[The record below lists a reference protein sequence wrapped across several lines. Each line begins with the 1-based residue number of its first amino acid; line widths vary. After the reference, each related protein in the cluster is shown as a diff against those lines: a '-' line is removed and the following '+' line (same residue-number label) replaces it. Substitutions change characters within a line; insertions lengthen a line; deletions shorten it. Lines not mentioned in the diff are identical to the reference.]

1 MPAAARGT
9 VRPMPDLRVLS
20 RTLVVLASLAL
31 LVPGASAAPS
41 NDDIR
46 AARDKREVAKD
57 QAASSAE
64 LLELV
69 KAEDVEVADALQALD
84 DYVALQQAKIAAAR
98 QAIEAAEAEA
108 TLRWVEAEQVGE
120 EIVELRA
127 QLQRLAVDA
136 YVGAMRAGTLLEA
149 EDLSTGLRMAA
160 ILDVITGNRGDLLER
175 LRALESDSE
184 DIARSADG
192 AIIDAEEE
200 ERELE
205 SSVLLLAR
213 RIAAQEAA
221 QEELAKRIAVH
232 EQEIRDF
239 EREQYRMAILID
251 NLIAE
256 ELRRSAPNL
265 TQQSASGF
273 IFPVEGRIGS
283 GFGPRKH
290 PIFGSVRQH
299 NGVDMGCVRGQPIW
313 AAKAGKVIFAGWRDG
328 YGNVVL
334 IEHEGYVV
342 TVYAHQDKLS
352 VSKGHSVDAGD
363 PIGECGSTGWST
375 GPHLHF
381 EVRVGGEAKDPLLVL
396 PA

>member
-1 MPAAARGT
+1 MVVT
-9 VRPMPDLRVLS
+9 VSVLGV
-20 RTLVVLASLAL
+20 LVSGV
-31 LVPGASAAPS
+31 SAAPD

-46 AARDKREVAKD
+46 AARDRRETVKD
-57 QAASSAE
+57 EAASTAE
-64 LLELV
+64 QLELV
-69 KAEDVEVADALQALD
+69 KAEDVEVADALRALD
-84 DYVALQQAKIAAAR
+84 EYVALQQAKIAAAR

-108 TLRWVEAEQVGE
+108 TLRWVEADQVGE
-120 EIVELRA
+120 EIGELVA

-149 EDLSTGLRMAA
+149 EDLSTGLRMSA
-160 ILDVITGNRGDLLER
+160 ILDVVTGDRGDLLER

-192 AIIDAEEE
+192 AIIDAEEQ

-221 QEELAKRIAVH
+221 QDELAKRIAGH
-232 EQEIRDF
+232 EQEIREF
-239 EREQYRMAILID
+239 EREQYRMAVLID

-256 ELRRSAPNL
+256 ELRRSAPKL
-265 TQQSASGF
+265 TEQSASGF
-273 IFPVEGRIGS
+273 IFPVEGRIGA

-313 AAKAGKVIFAGWRDG
+313 AAKAGTVIFAGWRDG

-342 TVYAHQDKLS
+342 TVYAHQSKLS
-352 VSKGHSVDAGD
+352 VSKGNSLDAGD

>member
-1 MPAAARGT
+1 MSGRRALYRMVFAAVAFSVLAGSAAA
-9 VRPMPDLRVLS
+9 VPD
-20 RTLVVLASLAL
+20 T
-31 LVPGASAAPS
+31 
-41 NDDIR
+41 DDIR
-46 AARDKREVAKD
+46 EARDKREDAKD
-57 QAASSAE
+57 RAASTAE
-64 LLELV
+64 ELELV
-69 KAEDVEVADALQALD
+69 KAEDIEVADALQALD
-84 DYVALQQAKIAAAR
+84 DYVALQKAKIAAAR

-108 TLRWVEAEQVGE
+108 TLRWVEAEQVSD

-149 EDLSTGLRMAA
+149 EELSTGLRMAA
-160 ILDVITGNRGDLLER
+160 ILDVVTGDRGDLLER

-192 AIIDAEEE
+192 AIIDAEEQ

-221 QEELAKRIAVH
+221 QEELAKRITSH
-232 EQEIRDF
+232 EQEIREF

-256 ELRRSAPNL
+256 ELRRSAPKL
-265 TQQSASGF
+265 TEKSASGF
-273 IFPVEGRIGS
+273 IFPVEGRITS
-283 GFGPRKH
+283 GFGLRTH

-299 NGVDMGCVRGQPIW
+299 NGLDFDCVTGQPIW
-313 AAKAGKVIFAGWRDG
+313 SAKAGSVIFAGWRDG

-342 TVYAHQDKLS
+342 TVYAHQSKLS
-352 VSKGHSVDAGD
+352 VSKGHSLEAGD

-381 EVRVGGEAKDPLLVL
+381 EVRVGGEPKDPLLVL

>member
-1 MPAAARGT
+1 MVVT
-9 VRPMPDLRVLS
+9 VFVLGA
-20 RTLVVLASLAL
+20 LVSGV
-31 LVPGASAAPS
+31 SAAPD

-46 AARDKREVAKD
+46 AARDRRETVKD
-57 QAASSAE
+57 EAASTAE
-64 LLELV
+64 QLELV
-69 KAEDVEVADALQALD
+69 KAEDVEVADALRALD
-84 DYVALQQAKIAAAR
+84 EYVALQQAKIAAAR

-108 TLRWVEAEQVGE
+108 TLRWVEADQVGE
-120 EIVELRA
+120 EIVELVA

-149 EDLSTGLRMAA
+149 EDLSTGLRMSA
-160 ILDVITGNRGDLLER
+160 ILDVVTGDRGDLLER

-192 AIIDAEEE
+192 AIIDAEEQ

-221 QEELAKRIAVH
+221 QDELAKRIAGH
-232 EQEIRDF
+232 EQEIREF
-239 EREQYRMAILID
+239 EREQYRMAVLID

-256 ELRRSAPNL
+256 ELRRSAPKL
-265 TQQSASGF
+265 TEQSASGF

-283 GFGPRKH
+283 GLGPRKH

-299 NGVDMGCVRGQPIW
+299 NGVDVGCVRGQPIW
-313 AAKAGKVIFAGWRDG
+313 AAKAGTVIFAGWRDG

-342 TVYAHQDKLS
+342 TVYAHQSKLS
-352 VSKGHSVDAGD
+352 VSKGNSLDAGD

-381 EVRVGGEAKDPLLVL
+381 EVRVGGEVKDPLLVL

>member
-1 MPAAARGT
+1 MVVT
-9 VRPMPDLRVLS
+9 VSVLGA
-20 RTLVVLASLAL
+20 LVSGV
-31 LVPGASAAPS
+31 SAAPD

-46 AARDKREVAKD
+46 AARDRRETVKD
-57 QAASSAE
+57 QAASTAE
-64 LLELV
+64 QLELV
-69 KAEDVEVADALQALD
+69 KAEDVEVADALRALD
-84 DYVALQQAKIAAAR
+84 EYVALQQAKIAAAR

-108 TLRWVEAEQVGE
+108 TLRWVEADQVGE
-120 EIVELRA
+120 EIVELVA

-149 EDLSTGLRMAA
+149 EDLSTGLRMSA
-160 ILDVITGNRGDLLER
+160 ILDVVTGDRGDLLER

-192 AIIDAEEE
+192 AIIDAEEQ

-213 RIAAQEAA
+213 RSAAQEAA
-221 QEELAKRIAVH
+221 QDEVAKRIAGH
-232 EQEIRDF
+232 EQEIREF
-239 EREQYRMAILID
+239 EREQYRMAVLID

-256 ELRRSAPNL
+256 ELRRSAPKL
-265 TQQSASGF
+265 TEQSASGF
-273 IFPVEGRIGS
+273 IFPVEGRIGA

-290 PIFGSVRQH
+290 PIFGAVRQH
-299 NGVDMGCVRGQPIW
+299 NGVDIGCVRGQPIW
-313 AAKAGKVIFAGWRDG
+313 AAKAGTVIFAGWRDG

-342 TVYAHQDKLS
+342 TVYAHQSKLS
-352 VSKGHSVDAGD
+352 VSKGNSLDAGD

>member
-1 MPAAARGT
+1 MVVT
-9 VRPMPDLRVLS
+9 VSVLGV
-20 RTLVVLASLAL
+20 LVSGV
-31 LVPGASAAPS
+31 SAAPD

-46 AARDKREVAKD
+46 AARDRRETVKD
-57 QAASSAE
+57 EAASTAE
-64 LLELV
+64 QLELV
-69 KAEDVEVADALQALD
+69 KAEDVEVADALRALD
-84 DYVALQQAKIAAAR
+84 EYVALQQAKIAAAR

-108 TLRWVEAEQVGE
+108 TLRWVEADQVGE
-120 EIVELRA
+120 EIGELVA

-149 EDLSTGLRMAA
+149 EDLSTGLRMSA
-160 ILDVITGNRGDLLER
+160 ILDVVTGDRGDLLER

-192 AIIDAEEE
+192 AIIDAEEQ

-221 QEELAKRIAVH
+221 QDELAKRIAGH
-232 EQEIRDF
+232 EQEIREF
-239 EREQYRMAILID
+239 EREQYRMAVLID

-256 ELRRSAPNL
+256 ELRRSAPKL
-265 TQQSASGF
+265 TEQSASGF

-290 PIFGSVRQH
+290 PIFGAVRQH

-313 AAKAGKVIFAGWRDG
+313 AAKAGTVIFAGWRDG

-342 TVYAHQDKLS
+342 TVYAHQSKLS
-352 VSKGHSVDAGD
+352 VSKGNSLDAGD

>member
-1 MPAAARGT
+1 MPGR
-9 VRPMPDLRVLS
+9 RVLCRMVVTVS
-20 RTLVVLASLAL
+20 VLGVLVSGV
-31 LVPGASAAPS
+31 SAAPD

-46 AARDKREVAKD
+46 AARDRRETVKD
-57 QAASSAE
+57 EAASTAE
-64 LLELV
+64 QLELV
-69 KAEDVEVADALQALD
+69 KAEDVEVADALRALD
-84 DYVALQQAKIAAAR
+84 EYVALQQAKIAAAR

-108 TLRWVEAEQVGE
+108 TLRWVEADQVGE
-120 EIVELRA
+120 EIGELVA

-149 EDLSTGLRMAA
+149 EDLSTGLRMSA
-160 ILDVITGNRGDLLER
+160 ILDVVTGDRGDLLER

-192 AIIDAEEE
+192 AIIDAEEQ

-221 QEELAKRIAVH
+221 QDELAKRIAGH
-232 EQEIRDF
+232 EQEIREF
-239 EREQYRMAILID
+239 EREQYRMAVLID

-256 ELRRSAPNL
+256 ELRRSAPKL
-265 TQQSASGF
+265 TEQSASGF

-299 NGVDMGCVRGQPIW
+299 NGVDVGCVRGQPIW
-313 AAKAGKVIFAGWRDG
+313 AAKAGTVIFAGWRDG

-342 TVYAHQDKLS
+342 TVYAHQSKLS
-352 VSKGHSVDAGD
+352 VSKGNSLDAGD